1 MDILNK
7 PHKNH
12 KKPFKLLCGK
22 LISFSGDYSRQ
33 KDYKFTSQQS
43 WKCSFPNFLCTRLF
57 VSPNFLPNDGLCD
70 NLIHHCAHAELGWL
84 FHSGALPATFFASTL
99 VVAKFQPIYNQIYDT
114 KKESILNTETLLDS
128 VTTTCRSRSSFTV
141 TMSELPLFVYIK
153 RHVTLMWKMTI
164 YRCDQSQHSFGR
176 SICQRYWWYFGT
188 EHCFF
193 GSEVAV
199 SLKFTPL
206 STQTRTCWELATCVC
221 VFSRPH
227 SPLMTDLSVRYLL
240 KNYILLECAWTW
252 LQGVKTAKLGKTSF
266 SKLTFV
272 SPK

>member
-1 MDILNK
+1 M
-7 PHKNH
+7 
-12 KKPFKLLCGK
+12 
-22 LISFSGDYSRQ
+22 
-33 KDYKFTSQQS
+33 
-43 WKCSFPNFLCTRLF
+43 
-57 VSPNFLPNDGLCD
+57 SPNFLPNDGLCD

-128 VTTTCRSRSSFTV
+128 VTINNNMPKPKFVHGNNVRTSLVCLYQTSRDTQVKDDYIQVWPSPVFIWTQY
-141 TMSELPLFVYIK
+141 LPKVLEVLRYG
-153 RHVTLMWKMTI
+153 TL
-164 YRCDQSQHSFGR
+164 
-176 SICQRYWWYFGT
+176 
-188 EHCFF
+188 CFF

-206 STQTRTCWELATCVC
+206 STQTWTCWELASCVC

-252 LQGVKTAKLGKTSF
+252 LQGVKTAKLGKTSL

>member
-1 MDILNK
+1 MWQSDTS
-7 PHKNH
+7 
-12 KKPFKLLCGK
+12 LCARRTR
-22 LISFSGDYSRQ
+22 LIISFWSAS
-33 KDYKFTSQQS
+33 SQ
-43 WKCSFPNFLCTRLF
+43 L
-57 VSPNFLPNDGLCD
+57 
-70 NLIHHCAHAELGWL
+70 
-84 FHSGALPATFFASTL
+84 HSSHLLL

-128 VTTTCRSRSSFTV
+128 VTINNNMPKPKFVHGSNVRTSLVCLYQTSRDTQV
-141 TMSELPLFVYIK
+141 KDDYIQ
-153 RHVTLMWKMTI
+153 VW
-164 YRCDQSQHSFGR
+164 QSPAF
-176 SICQRYWWYFGT
+176 IWYWRYFGT
-188 EHCFF
+188 EHCVFF

-206 STQTRTCWELATCVC
+206 STQTWTCWVLATCVC
-221 VFSRPH
+221 VFSRPR

-252 LQGVKTAKLGKTSF
+252 LQGVKTAKLGKTSL